1 MADWK
6 GLKNIFAVK
15 REIEREGKKTTE
27 IGCYLSSKNATAEQL
42 LSYTKNIDFP
52 VLQITFDYS

>member
-6 GLKNIFAVK
+6 GLKNIFVVK

-42 LSYTKNIDFP
+42 LSYTRKH
-52 VLQITFDYS
+52 